1 MDKVTIAVDSAACL
15 LEEHISRYR
24 IEVVPVNI
32 HFDDLIYRDGID
44 INATKAYE
52 FLEKAPEL
60 FASSPASPEEYAAV
74 FRKAAKQGNDVLCFT
89 VSSKISTM
97 YNMAHVAKR
106 IVETEI
112 PGISIE
118 LVDTLTASASEGL
131 LALATAQFTEQSKNI
146 QEIKQFA
153 LEARQKVGVVFVLE
167 TLKYV
172 YRTGR
177 IPKVASKIG
186 SMLPIKP
193 ILIFRDGK
201 AHIAAVSR
209 TMKNGIQRMI
219 EIVKKNTNNT
229 PIRVAIQH
237 AQVPEEGEILRKI
250 VESELNCEEIYLT
263 EFSPIMGYITGR
275 GALGIAY
282 YCL

>member
-1 MDKVTIAVDSAACL
+1 MFG
-15 LEEHISRYR
+15 

-32 HFDDLIYRDGID
+32 HFDGLIYHDGID
-44 INATKAYE
+44 INASKAYE

-97 YNMAHVAKR
+97 YNMARIAR
-106 IVETEI
+106 GIVETEI
-112 PGISIE
+112 SGVSIE
-118 LVDTLTASASEGL
+118 IVDTLTASASEGL
-131 LALATAQFTEQSKNI
+131 LAFAAARFAEQSKNI

-153 LEARQKVGVVFVLE
+153 LAARQRVGVVFVLE

-177 IPKVASKIG
+177 IPRVASRIG

-193 ILIFRDGK
+193 ILTFRDGK
-201 AHIAAVSR
+201 AHITAVSR

-219 EIVKKNTNNT
+219 EIVKQSTNDT

-237 AQVPEEGEILRKI
+237 AQVPEEGEKLKKT
-250 VESELNCEEIYLT
+250 VESELNCKEIYLT
-263 EFSPIMGYITGR
+263 EFSPIMGYATGQR
-275 GALGIAY
+275 ALGIAY
-282 YCL
+282 YHL